1 MDFQR
6 RVVGAAAAIGNR
18 AALAFVYGSV
28 FARNLSRA
36 GARRSR
42 MDSAMRVAG
51 KKTSKPGGGRPPF
64 VRRPARKPPARGV
77 GPPFFP
83 YILRRPRRLVPRPA
97 QKEKQG

>member
-51 KKTSKPGGGRPPF
+51 KKTSNPGGGRRPF
-64 VRRPARKPPARGV
+64 VPRARGKPLAGLV
-77 GPPFFP
+77 GPPFRS
-83 YILRRPRRLVPRPA
+83 YIFYSPRLLCLPRT
-97 QKEKQG
+97 QRE